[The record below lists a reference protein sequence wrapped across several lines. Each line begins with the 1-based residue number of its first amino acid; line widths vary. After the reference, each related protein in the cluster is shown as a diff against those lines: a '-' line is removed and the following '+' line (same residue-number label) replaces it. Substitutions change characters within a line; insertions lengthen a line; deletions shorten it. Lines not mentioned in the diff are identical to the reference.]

1 MRIYKTAFI
10 ILVALTGIISIYIY
24 NPPTEIILI
33 ALIGFMI
40 AYGLYLSYFVLNY
53 AVFQYRSIL
62 NFIFEKINGL
72 LFKKEVV
79 KQGHEIT
86 LMKFLFMFIELI
98 SYILLIPLKIIK
110 WFFNGILSL
119 LKNTEIKINRRKAIV
134 KLQESEKKL
143 KIKKLNKLKEEKK
156 K

>member
-10 ILVALTGIISIYIY
+10 ILVALAGIISIYIY

-98 SYILLIPLKIIK
+98 SYLLLVPLRIIK